1 MFTSEK
7 PLKVLHIGG
16 SLVSDFYDKLSL
28 LYLKEVAQ
36 PPCVKPYY
44 ALVHP
49 DGFWQQGDSLS
60 NLSTPKP
67 LSDFLQELPSVDV
80 VVPHLFCEP
89 GMTTVR
95 GFFEDMLGLPVVG
108 SKSSCTALAT
118 NKAHT
123 RDIVSANG
131 VLVAE
136 AQLLKQGD
144 KVQLKPPFIIKPNRE
159 DNSLGITL
167 VKDESQIE
175 NALKLGFQYDNQLLA
190 EEYIPGREIRVAV
203 IERDNKLEVLPM
215 IEYLVSE
222 ANPIRTTTEKLQLE
236 EDGMPEKQPSQP
248 KVEAVCPA
256 HLTPELETKLSLA
269 AIKAHGAIGCRDYSL
284 YDFRV
289 HQDTNEPYLLEAGLF
304 WAFSHISMISRMLVA
319 KGENLESVIF
329 DVWCNGVQR
338 FKKQ

>member
-28 LYLKEVAQ
+28 LYLKEVVQ
-36 PPCVKPYY
+36 PPCVNPYY
-44 ALVHP
+44 AVVHP
-49 DGFWQQGDSLS
+49 DGLWQHGDSLT
-60 NLSTPKP
+60 NLSASKP
-67 LSDFLQELPSVDV
+67 LSDFLQEFPPIDV

-95 GFFEDMLGLPVVG
+95 GFFEDMLGFPVVG

-131 VLVAE
+131 VLVAKG
-136 AQLLKQGD
+136 QLLKQGD
-144 KVQLKPPFIIKPNRE
+144 KVELKPPFIIKPNRE

-167 VKDESQIE
+167 VKDETQIDE
-175 NALKLGFQYDNQLLA
+175 ALKLGFQYDSQLLA
-190 EEYIPGREIRVAV
+190 EEFIPGREIRVAV
-203 IERDNKLEVLPM
+203 IDKGNKLEVLPM
-215 IEYLVSE
+215 FEYLVTE
-222 ANPIRTTTEKLQLE
+222 TNPIRTTAEKLELK
-236 EDGMPEKQPSQP
+236 EDGMPQQQTPQPNV
-248 KVEAVCPA
+248 KAICPA

-304 WAFSHISMISRMLVA
+304 WAFSNISMISKMLLA
-319 KGENLESVIF
+319 KGENLDSVIF
-329 DVWCNGVQR
+329 DVWCNAVQR
-338 FKKQ
+338 FKN